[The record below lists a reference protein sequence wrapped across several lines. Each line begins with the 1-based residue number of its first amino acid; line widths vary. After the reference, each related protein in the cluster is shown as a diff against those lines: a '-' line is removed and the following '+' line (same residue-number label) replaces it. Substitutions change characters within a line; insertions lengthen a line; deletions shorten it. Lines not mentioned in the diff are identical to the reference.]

1 MVLLTT
7 INGNEVSMMMYNPN
21 HYNIVFESTFTDNKG
36 SIWGSLGGFISSK
49 RVKFGRNA
57 AIMENLEGSYVF

>member
-1 MVLLTT
+1 MILLTT
-7 INGNEVSMMMYNPN
+7 RIGNEVNMMVFNPN
-21 HYNIVFESTFTDNKG
+21 RYNIVFESTIMNKKD
-36 SIWGSLGGFISSK
+36 SIWGSSGGILSSK